1 MKSTKIKFVRAL
13 TWAVLSIGTLALPI
27 PSSAAVAIGISVGI
41 APPPLPI
48 YEQPRIPAPGYIW
61 TPGYWAWSP
70 DGYYWVPGTWVL
82 PPAIGLLWTP
92 PWWGW
97 NDGLYVWH
105 AGYWGPHIGFY
116 GGINYGFGYFGVGYA
131 GGYWERG
138 QFFYNRTVNNI
149 TNVNIT
155 NVYNRTVVNNVTV
168 NRVSFNGGS
177 GGITAQPTNQEQAAM
192 RESHVRPTP
201 LQVQHFNS
209 ARSNPGLFA
218 SANHGQ
224 PKVTA
229 TSFAGRFNNAG
240 AVAETPRFQNA
251 AGARRAPEE
260 RPPGRRGPSQAVNEA
275 GRRGRPSEGDGRP
288 NERNERP

>member
-1 MKSTKIKFVRAL
+1 
-13 TWAVLSIGTLALPI
+13 LPI
-27 PSSAAVAIGISVGI
+27 PSSAAVAIGISAGI

-61 TPGYWAWSP
+61 TPGYWAWSA
-70 DGYYWVPGTWVL
+70 DGYYWVPGTWVF

-97 NDGLYVWH
+97 NDGVYIWH

-131 GGYWERG
+131 GGYWDRG

-168 NRVSFNGGS
+168 NRVSFNGGA
-177 GGITAQPTNQEQAAM
+177 GGIMVRPNSQEQAAM
-192 RESHVRPTP
+192 RESHVRPTRC
-201 LQVQHFNS
+201 
-209 ARSNPGLFA
+209 RSSTSIPPAPILICSPPRITVSQRLPQQALRAVSTMRAMWQKTPDSRMLPGCA
-218 SANHGQ
+218 
-224 PKVTA
+224 
-229 TSFAGRFNNAG
+229 
-240 AVAETPRFQNA
+240 
-251 AGARRAPEE
+251 ARRKKD
-260 RPPGRRGPSQAVNEA
+260 RPGAGGRHKA
-275 GRRGRPSEGDGRP
+275 
-288 NERNERP
+288 